1 MSQEM
6 AFTTT
11 SEIDSNIS
19 QSTHSTS
26 HLTRRVYTTNVSKEG
41 YISVL
46 QYRLN
51 GYMLMMDEDDGYIL
65 WSSLWKAVGNCSID
79 VKELLRLRPD
89 LARSARI
96 IKDGESQI
104 RGTWLPYQLVS
115 ALAIRIA
122 WPIRNQLTPF
132 FGYGRLHV
140 TIQQTLASYQLTI
153 FSPEF
158 SSKCIPPDH
167 TGQKYDLSFVNITP
181 SNYLRRTLSV
191 DGTQNTNAASNF
203 AEESST
209 HSLAIPYPSSHRSS
223 SLHPVPLGSVLGGDP
238 YPISIDPRL
247 NQTEVFLPSVANS
260 YNDDKI
266 CQSYSRWPPQW
277 DSTFFSASSFSS
289 PEHLLA
295 ASIPNLEI
303 DMFGSAK
310 SVSKE
315 TFVPV
320 LPPISILEDLREFH
334 VDDGLNI
341 LHRLTRD
348 DHEIVLNDTDK

>member
-11 SEIDSNIS
+11 SQIDSNIS
-19 QSTHSTS
+19 QSTHSAS
-26 HLTRRVYTTNVSKEG
+26 HLTRSIYTTNDSEKG

-96 IKDGESQI
+96 VKDGKSQI
-104 RGTWLPYQLVS
+104 WGTWLPYQLVS

-132 FGYGRLHV
+132 FG
-140 TIQQTLASYQLTI
+140 
-153 FSPEF
+153 PEF

-191 DGTQNTNAASNF
+191 GGTQNTNATSNF

-209 HSLAIPYPSSHRSS
+209 HSLPIPYPSSHRSS
-223 SLHPVPLGSVLGGDP
+223 FSHPVPLGSVLGGDP
-238 YPISIDPRL
+238 FPISIDPRL
-247 NQTEVFLPSVANS
+247 NQIEVFLPSIANS

-266 CQSYSRWPPQW
+266 CQSYSRWPPHW

-289 PEHLLA
+289 PEHFLA

-334 VDDGLNI
+334 ADDALNI

-348 DHEIVLNDTDK
+348 DDENVLNDTHK